1 MGSMNTRTTLTT
13 AAALLF
19 STVILPGA
27 ETPGAAQWS
36 WQQPHAKVDPKGDL
50 AWRPRPFGFEKGD
63 SVRYVDFDGGKD
75 ADDGRSPETPWKHH
89 PWDARATGAAKAC
102 SGIHTYVFK
111 RGSTYRGTLVVR
123 DAGRPGNP
131 IRLTSDPEWGTGAA
145 VLCGSDRVTGWKQ
158 GADRDDI
165 PAPEKVRRAD
175 IDFAPRCVW
184 TVDGNG
190 TITRLPLARTP
201 NWTVSNPDD
210 VKAEWWT
217 WDNPRKPFGNTVKNA
232 RGRAV
237 HLGIDTKHITGKPAD
252 YFKGALIWPEF
263 GWVMSTPY
271 PTRVE
276 VVDLNRRGLGFS
288 GWTGG
293 GTGGVIMRGMR
304 YYLEDKP
311 HYLDDP
317 AGEYWFDKK
326 GAGGRLYVR
335 LPGGADPDTTRVEA
349 GRRLNLVDGKKVAH
363 LHVTGLTFRFTTPA
377 WNITA
382 PPWDFS
388 TKPWGLRPEIHPACV
403 RVWGEGQDIRVA
415 NCRFE
420 HVYFPLR
427 IRSLA
432 AGQRVDGV
440 VIADNDFRYT
450 DAGILSVADGSGWG
464 YAKLRGRLGAVR
476 ILRNH
481 ALETGRRPPR
491 YGNGEG
497 MAVGRPR
504 TLDIAGNVIER
515 SYAQG
520 IDIHGGK
527 VSGSWGDV
535 PFTRILIHHNTVRE
549 SMLNCND
556 FGGIETWQGG
566 PFYVFNNIS
575 YNALGYRNW
584 QRYTGKDPGFGHAYY
599 LDGAFKNY
607 HFNNIARGK
616 SKQPGSPVVNC
627 AAFQEIHSY
636 QNTFFHNTVF
646 NYYVGS
652 RRQAP
657 SAGRNKY
664 LANVWTSLG
673 RRVFRH
679 ADPAKTAKEGNAKH
693 AGPPKNH
700 YALETNAYG
709 RNVFHDFPEL
719 GVFEPAGRW
728 LKTVDDFRAALE
740 DGGAL
745 LAELGVFTE
754 KSPLRDAAK
763 GDFRPADDSAARDR
777 GARVFVPWA
786 LSGVVGEWHF
796 YPAGDD
802 PARIVDEHWYLTDY
816 HVSREHYHARPLYP
830 LRGVNIT
837 KQDYVR
843 GPLEDWIAGAL
854 RFVPA
859 KKQYA
864 IISNE
869 EMMKPFSFRARRKS
883 RHEGGKPEP
892 CTVAGAALKNPQ
904 VYTSNLLIEAHV
916 TIAPGHTGGVLM
928 EKKNRGG
935 YSLAVGDTGTLAF
948 TVGDGKINATVRSK
962 AAVNDGKWHHA
973 VVEADREAK
982 TLTVYLDGRKE
993 ATAAGIDG
1001 SVSLE
1006 NDGDVHVGGTPAGN
1020 HLDGAIDFLRI
1031 AHGTLADAD
1040 TTIEELYAWEFDG
1053 PFLRDFA
1060 GRRPTGKRRDAGA
1073 IEKSE

>member
-1 MGSMNTRTTLTT
+1 MKKQTILSAIPAFLLITT
-13 AAALLF
+13 AVAAA
-19 STVILPGA
+19 GA
-27 ETPGAAQWS
+27 SETRRWS
-36 WQQPHAKVDPKGDL
+36 WQRPHAKVDPKGDL
-50 AWRPRPFGFEKGD
+50 AWQPRPFVFEKGD
-63 SVRYVDFDGGKD
+63 SVRYIDCAGGKD
-75 ADDGRSPETPWKHH
+75 TNDGRSPETPWQHH

-111 RGSTYRGTLVVR
+111 RGSTYRGTLVVQ

-131 IRLTSDPEWGTGAA
+131 IRLTSDPDWGTGAA
-145 VLCGSDRVTGWKQ
+145 VLCGSDRVTGWTR

-165 PAPEKVRRAD
+165 PAPEKVWRAD

-184 TVDGNG
+184 TVDGTG
-190 TITRLPLARTP
+190 AITRLPLARTP

-237 HLGIDTKHITGKPAD
+237 HLGIDTKHIKDKPAA

-276 VVDLNRRGLGFS
+276 VVDLKRRGLGFS

-304 YYLEDKP
+304 YYIEDKP

-335 LPGGADPDTTRVEA
+335 LPGGAAPDTVRVEA
-349 GRRLNLVDGKKVAH
+349 GRRRNLVDGTKVAH

-403 RVWGEGQDIRVA
+403 RVWGAGRDIRIA

-427 IRSLA
+427 IRSLKP
-432 AGQRVDGV
+432 GQRVDGV
-440 VIADNDFRYT
+440 VIEDNDFRYT

-504 TLDIAGNVIER
+504 TLEIAGNVIER

-520 IDIHGGK
+520 IDVHGGK

-535 PFTRILIHHNTVRE
+535 PFTRILIHHNKVRE

-607 HFNNIARGK
+607 HFNNIAWGK

-627 AAFQEIHSY
+627 SAFQEIHSY

-657 SAGRNKY
+657 SAGRNTY

-679 ADPAKTAKEGNAKH
+679 ADPAQTAKEGNAKH
-693 AGPPKNH
+693 AGPPKHH

-709 RNVFHDFPEL
+709 LNVFHDFPEL
-719 GVFEPAGRW
+719 GVFEPSGRW
-728 LKTVDDFRAALE
+728 LKTVEDFRAALRE
-740 DGGAL
+740 DDALLGAL
-745 LAELGVFTE
+745 GTAADDP
-754 KSPLRDAAK
+754 PLRNPAA
-763 GDFRPADDSAARDR
+763 GDFRPAAGSAARDR

-802 PARIVDEHWYLTDY
+802 PGRIVDEHWYLTDY
-816 HVSREHYHARPLYP
+816 HVSREHYHARPMYP

-837 KQDYVR
+837 REDYVR

-864 IISNE
+864 AISHEN
-869 EMMKPFSFRARRKS
+869 MMKPFSFRARRKS
-883 RHEGGKPEP
+883 RHEGGTPEP

-904 VYTSNLLIEAHV
+904 VYTSNMLIEIYF

-928 EKKNRGG
+928 QKKNGAG
-935 YSLAVGDTGTLAF
+935 YSLAVGDAGALVF
-948 TVGDGKINATVRSK
+948 SVGDGKTAATVQS
-962 AAVNDGKWHHA
+962 AAAINDGKWHHA
-973 VVEADREAK
+973 LVEADREAK
-982 TLTVYLDGRKE
+982 TLTVYLDGRKD

-1006 NDGDVHVGGTPAGN
+1006 NDGDVHVGGTPAGRY
-1020 HLDGAIDFLRI
+1020 LDGAIDFLRI

-1040 TTIEELYAWEFDG
+1040 TTIGELHAWEFDG

-1060 GRRPTGKRRDAGA
+1060 GRRPAGERRDAGA
-1073 IEKSE
+1073 IEQAE